1 MARYKADTISQMI
14 GHRYWLRVLCRCGN
28 NATINPRTLLK
39 KGGKVGLSTSID
51 DLARVLKCKLCG
63 QRPSD
68 VHVTLPMEG

>member
-1 MARYKADTISQMI
+1 MVRHRVETVAKAKSEGYHI
-14 GHRYWLRVLCRCGN
+14 RVLCRCGN

-39 KGGKVGLSTSID
+39 KGGKVGLSTTID
-51 DLARVLKCKLCG
+51 DLGHVLKCKLCG